1 MEKTTKISVAELATY
16 ADVGPGMCVA
26 YACLCLGFWGNS
38 IGLCNSEGFALSMG
52 LVQLGYFVLYLVCG
66 LYFLKKGNQLAGGVY
81 IVFSAVFGAFGGFGN
96 IGSAVCA
103 ILEIPFDGTITSLS
117 FVASG
122 LFLLF
127 VLPCLKSASKV
138 DFCIYLAA
146 GLGVTG
152 YGLAGLG
159 VLPSACNLI
168 GGWGVGISGFCAYYS
183 GIAGFLS
190 AAGIILPCGTP
201 FFKLD

>member
-1 MEKTTKISVAELATY
+1 MATY
-16 ADVGPGMCVA
+16 ADAGPGMCVA
-26 YACLCLGFWGNS
+26 YACLCLGFWANS

-66 LYFLKKGNQLAGGVY
+66 LYFLRQGNGLAGGVY

-103 ILEIPFDGTITSLS
+103 IHGIPFDGMITSLS

-127 VLPCLKSASKV
+127 ILPCLKQASKV

-146 GLGVTG
+146 GIGVTG
-152 YGLAGLG
+152 FGLAGLG
-159 VLPSACNLI
+159 IASGLLNII
-168 GGWGVGISGFCAYYS
+168 GGWGVGISGLCAYYS
-183 GIAGFLS
+183 GIAGFLNS
-190 AAGIILPCGTP
+190 AGIKLPCGTP
-201 FFKLD
+201 FFRS